1 MRTPNK
7 FDKQDQYFPKEFFL
21 NRPIS
26 LVVITKSIEVS
37 AYRKSMLEKWINL
50 LFDFHMLFNVYKSL
64 IEQI

>member
-1 MRTPNK
+1 MRTPDK

-37 AYRKSMLEKWINL
+37 AYRKSMSENWINL
-50 LFDFHMLFNVYKSL
+50 LFGFHLCFLTFKKVL
-64 IEQI
+64 IE